1 MNPILPRAARIS
13 MIPLFLAAL
22 AATPAVQAA
31 DAGPAKPAPDTSYV
45 MQVTDLSF
53 YDNGGIPMAKGFG
66 DPAAEGLHS
75 NYIRLPGKTVSPVH
89 AHTGDYYGVVI
100 AGVVANEAAG
110 STKDRPLAPG
120 SYWFQQGGQP
130 HVTKCISSTECL
142 FFVTQVGHFDFH
154 PAAGR

>member
-1 MNPILPRAARIS
+1 MNPILHGAARIS
-13 MIPLFLAAL
+13 TMALLLTVLGAPLAVHAAE
-22 AATPAVQAA
+22 AA
-31 DAGPAKPAPDTSYV
+31 PAKSAADTSYV

-89 AHTGDYYGVVI
+89 THTGDYYGVVI
-100 AGVVANEAAG
+100 AGVVANEPAG
-110 STKDRPLAPG
+110 SAKDRPLAPG

-142 FFVTQVGHFDFH
+142 FFVTQIGHFDFH
-154 PAAGR
+154 PVAGR